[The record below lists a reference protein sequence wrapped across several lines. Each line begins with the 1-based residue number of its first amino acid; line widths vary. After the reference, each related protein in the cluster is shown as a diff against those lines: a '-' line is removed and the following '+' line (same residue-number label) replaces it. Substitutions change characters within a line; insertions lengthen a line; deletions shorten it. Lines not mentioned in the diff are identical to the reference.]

1 MNYLET
7 VGKNAK
13 KAFEDL
19 KDVKHKKIKK
29 VLDNYN
35 QSLLKNSN
43 KIIRENLK
51 DVKNVKR
58 KHLVDR
64 LILNK
69 KRIEGIR
76 HSINEI
82 AKFKDPVGRVLETWR
97 RPNNLTIK
105 RVTTPIGVIG
115 VIYES
120 RPNVTAD
127 VAALCLKSGNCSILR
142 GGSEAFNS
150 NKLLAN
156 LFRENLKKNNIN
168 QNCVQF
174 IENKNR
180 KVVDQLLSKMSA
192 YIDVI
197 VPRGGKGLVAKVQKF
212 SNVHVIGHLEGLC
225 HIYVDKTANI
235 KMARDLIINA
245 KMRRTSICGALE
257 TLLIDEKALNS
268 HGKIIIK
275 SLISSGCEVRVDRK
289 INKLFKNNNVLLYNH
304 FGSLEFENLLS
315 KVRYLTKAM
324 KCEYIILDHISIV
337 VSGLNTGDERRSIDN
352 VMTGL
357 RSLVEETGAGLI
369 LVSHLKRS
377 ANEKGHEE
385 GGQTSLSHLRGSAG
399 IAQLSDLVIGLER
412 NQQSTDKNNQ
422 TTVRVLKNRFSGET
436 GVACKLNYDP
446 TTGRLT
452 EFHNEF

>member
-1 MNYLET
+1 MNYLKT
-7 VGKNAK
+7 IGINAK
-13 KAFEDL
+13 KAFKDL
-19 KDVKHKKIKK
+19 RGVKHKKIKK
-29 VLDNYN
+29 VLENYN
-35 QSLLKNSN
+35 QSLLKNTN

-82 AKFKDPVGRVLETWR
+82 AKFQNPVGRILETWR

-105 RVTTPIGVIG
+105 KITIPIGVIG

-150 NKLLAN
+150 NRLLAN
-156 LFRENLKKNNIN
+156 LFRDNLRKNNIN

-180 KVVDQLLSKMSA
+180 RIVNQLLSKMSA

-225 HIYVDKTANI
+225 HIYVDKSANI
-235 KMARDLIINA
+235 KMAKNLIVNA
-245 KMRRTSICGALE
+245 KMRRTSICGAVE
-257 TLLIDEKALNS
+257 TLLIEEKALSS
-268 HGKIIIK
+268 HGKEIINA
-275 SLISSGCEVRVDRK
+275 LLNSGCEVRADRK
-289 INKLFKNNNVLLYNH
+289 VNKLFRGKLKKTV
-304 FGSLEFENLLS
+304 EKDWKTE
-315 KVRYLTKAM
+315 YLDA
-324 KCEYIILDHISIV
+324 IISIKSV
-337 VSGLNTGDERRSIDN
+337 KNVNDAVEHILRYGVNSSIAMHNVSTQFADGGEFGFGGEIGISTNKLPPRGPVGINQLTSYKYLVSG
-352 VMTGL
+352 
-357 RSLVEETGAGLI
+357 
-369 LVSHLKRS
+369 
-377 ANEKGHEE
+377 KGII
-385 GGQTSLSHLRGSAG
+385 R
-399 IAQLSDLVIGLER
+399 
-412 NQQSTDKNNQ
+412 
-422 TTVRVLKNRFSGET
+422 
-436 GVACKLNYDP
+436 P
-446 TTGRLT
+446 
-452 EFHNEF
+452 